1 MFVRDRSS
9 REKKHILPRREV
21 YTRGFPLDFLYRVI
35 NQMKNKGE
43 HNVNT
48 NLEDV
53 RATAEVAI
61 SDDRTGV
68 QAPLGDDIV
77 VRLTL

>member
-1 MFVRDRSS
+1 
-9 REKKHILPRREV
+9 
-21 YTRGFPLDFLYRVI
+21 
-35 NQMKNKGE
+35 MKNKGE